1 MLHTLAL
8 TLMRGIT
15 QAQTLELLRHSV
27 SPENIFRS
35 SESALS
41 EIHPQMRRHL
51 MGAMSEHAGEA
62 LVRAERE
69 LAFCEK
75 HNIKILPITHPDYP
89 RRLAECPDAPAVIFY
104 RGTADLNAARTLS
117 IVGTRRIT
125 PYGKDLCRMLCA
137 DLARL
142 LPDVL
147 VVSGLAYG
155 IDIHAHRECLANDLS
170 TVGVLAH
177 GLDRIYPSLH
187 RDTATQMIDRG
198 GILTEYVSQTR
209 PLAGHFVRRNR
220 IVAGMSDA
228 TVVVES
234 AEKGGALITAR
245 LALDYDRLV
254 CAFPGRTNDP
264 YSEGCNRLIR
274 DRAAELITSAQDL
287 LDLLGWSP
295 KNKRKAAVQLDL
307 FSELSPEQQQVA
319 DALRPTDGL
328 TVSQLCMATNLDLG
342 TIQTH
347 LFELEMT
354 GVVALLPGGRYRLLP
369 R

>member
-1 MLHTLAL
+1 MLHTIAL

-15 QAQTLELLRHSV
+15 QAQTLQLFRHLD
-27 SPENIFRS
+27 SPESLFRHP
-35 SESALS
+35 EAAL
-41 EIHPQMRRHL
+41 EEVNPTMRRHL
-51 MGAMSEHAGEA
+51 ITALAEHADEA

-75 HNIKILPITHPDYP
+75 HDIGVFPITHDDYP
-89 RRLAECPDAPAVIFY
+89 RRLAECPDAPAVLFY

-117 IVGTRRIT
+117 VVGTRRIT
-125 PYGKDLCRMLCA
+125 PYGKDLCRALCA

-142 LPDVL
+142 LPDTL

-155 IDIHAHRECLANDLS
+155 VDIHTHRECLTNNLP

-187 RDTATQMIDRG
+187 RDTAARMLAHG
-198 GILTEYVSQTR
+198 GLLTEYVSQTR

-220 IVAGMSDA
+220 IVAGMTDA
-228 TVVVES
+228 TIVVES
-234 AEKGGALITAR
+234 ARKGGALITAH
-245 LALDYDRLV
+245 LAGDYDRLV
-254 CAFPGRTNDP
+254 CAFPGRTTDP
-264 YSEGCNRLIR
+264 CSEGCNHLIR
-274 DRAAELITSAQDL
+274 DRRAELVTSAQDV

-295 KNKRKAAVQLDL
+295 PPSAHASVQLDL
-307 FSELSPEQQQVA
+307 FPALTPEQQLVA
-319 DALRPTDGL
+319 DALSPTDGL
-328 TVSQLCMATNLDLG
+328 TTAQLCISTNLDLS
-342 TIQTH
+342 TINTI

-354 GVVALLPGGRYRLLP
+354 GIVSLLPGGRYRLLP